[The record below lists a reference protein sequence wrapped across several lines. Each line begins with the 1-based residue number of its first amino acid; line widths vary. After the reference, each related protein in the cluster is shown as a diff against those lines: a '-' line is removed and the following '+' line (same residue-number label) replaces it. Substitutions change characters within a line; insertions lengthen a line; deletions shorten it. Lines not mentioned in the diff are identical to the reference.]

1 MKNEQALFQV
11 STAAKRQNGN
21 AANPDASNKM
31 SAAPLTVELVAGIL
45 AGRGL
50 RGWLRALRV
59 AKVLGLFALYLFLDT
74 YDIRADFNR
83 RMEARKRD
91 VISLQGWL
99 AGLRAWT
106 RVFALASLDKTI
118 RLLRLIMFRGRD

>member
-31 SAAPLTVELVAGIL
+31 SAAPLTDELVAGIL

-50 RGWLRALRV
+50 RGWLRAARV

-83 RMEARKRD
+83 RMEARQRD
-91 VISLQGWL
+91 AAKSNNLS
-99 AGLRAWT
+99 A
-106 RVFALASLDKTI
+106 
-118 RLLRLIMFRGRD
+118 RLKARSGFL